1 MEERTGGAGDAVGF
15 HRDIGEG
22 AGSDDVARSVFHVHR
37 DGYVLRGLC
46 QQTVDSQHGVFE
58 CVEIH
63 VADEELGAILVGVA
77 GKDTE

>member
-1 MEERTGGAGDAVGF
+1 MKEVGL

-22 AGSDDVARSVFHVHR
+22 VGLEDVALSVLHVHR
-37 DGYVLRGLC
+37 DGYMLRGLC
-46 QQTVDSQHGVFE
+46 QQAVDAQEVILK
-58 CVEIH
+58 CTQIH